1 MCFDVFLLKMSMPNV
16 AELIVMRECIGS
28 PVVLE
33 GLLQSFDVLLINE
46 SIKLICVLKLLLGLI
61 FDPGRL

>member
-1 MCFDVFLLKMSMPNV
+1 MSMPNV
-16 AELIVMRECIGS
+16 AESLVMKECIGS

-33 GLLQSFDVLLINE
+33 GLLQSFNVLLINE
-46 SIKLICVLKLLLGLI
+46 GIKLMCVLKLLLGLI

>member
-16 AELIVMRECIGS
+16 AESLVMKECIGS

-33 GLLQSFDVLLINE
+33 GLLQSFNVLLINE
-46 SIKLICVLKLLLGLI
+46 SIKLMCVKIIAGI
-61 FDPGRL
+61 NI